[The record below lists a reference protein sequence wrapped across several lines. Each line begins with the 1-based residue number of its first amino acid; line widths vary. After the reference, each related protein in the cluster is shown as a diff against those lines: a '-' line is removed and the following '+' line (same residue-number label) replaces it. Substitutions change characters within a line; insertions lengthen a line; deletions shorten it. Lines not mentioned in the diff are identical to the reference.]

1 MKCFIIENTHD
12 KKQRLLILLRDEMI
26 TSFRLCNNFIS
37 YSKQKNINIRAN
49 ERMWETY
56 GTQERDE
63 KVISATFMVR
73 EFSWKVTSD
82 KKRVL

>member
-1 MKCFIIENTHD
+1 
-12 KKQRLLILLRDEMI
+12 
-26 TSFRLCNNFIS
+26 
-37 YSKQKNINIRAN
+37 
-49 ERMWETY
+49 MWETY

-82 KKRVL
+82 KKKGIIDTHRSCLLVRFKAESWNLAEYAVVINCGEDIQTEC